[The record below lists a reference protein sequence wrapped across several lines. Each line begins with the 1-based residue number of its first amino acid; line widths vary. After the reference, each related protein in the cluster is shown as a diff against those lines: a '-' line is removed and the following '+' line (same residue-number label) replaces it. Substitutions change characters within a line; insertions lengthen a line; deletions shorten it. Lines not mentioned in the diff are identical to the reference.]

1 MSLAIINLPLLCE
14 AYGTREPATSLLL
27 SDDVPNLIYHLK
39 VELMAELEPLFE
51 TRNTSILHMSKYED
65 SATAYG
71 ELCRGLDNDDK
82 KHLIYHKLY
91 ELNNIFYDVDKRA
104 PDYFNIEYENEEIEK
119 IKQAGKIFNNRGGF
133 PLMLSIHHMLKNH
146 IYKGKNAEIIDDLN
160 FLWSGIGRW
169 QA

>member
-1 MSLAIINLPLLCE
+1 MSLAIINLPLLNE
-14 AYGTREPATSLLL
+14 AYGTRERTTSFIL

-39 VELMAELEPLFE
+39 VDLMAELEPLFE
-51 TRNTSILHMSKYED
+51 MRNKSILHMSKYED

-71 ELCRGLDNDDK
+71 ELCRGLDNDNV
-82 KHLIYHKLY
+82 YHKLY
-91 ELNNIFYDVDKRA
+91 ELNIIFYDVDKRA

-119 IKQAGKIFNNRGGF
+119 IKQAGNVFNTRGGF